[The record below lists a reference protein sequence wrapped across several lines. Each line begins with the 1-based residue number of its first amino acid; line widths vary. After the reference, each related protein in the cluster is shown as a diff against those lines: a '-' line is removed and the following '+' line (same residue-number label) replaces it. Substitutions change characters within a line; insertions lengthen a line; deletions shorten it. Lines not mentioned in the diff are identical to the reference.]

1 MGYSHYSV
9 MKNEILSFINTKE
22 NKTLIDATLGMGGHT
37 LSISEASSGRFNFL
51 CFGYIFYLSNFST
64 TCPYFSNDW

>member
-1 MGYSHYSV
+1 MEYSHYSV

-51 CFGYIFYLSNFST
+51 CKI
-64 TCPYFSNDW
+64 